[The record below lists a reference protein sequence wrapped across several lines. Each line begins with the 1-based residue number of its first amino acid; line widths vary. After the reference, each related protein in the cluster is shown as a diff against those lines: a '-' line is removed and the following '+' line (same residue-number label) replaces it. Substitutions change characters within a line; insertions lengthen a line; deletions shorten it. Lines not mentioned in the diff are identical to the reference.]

1 MPGSGT
7 VRDFLRSK
15 HLRETNFPIRC
26 SKSFFKF
33 FWRVISLVPRI
44 PAVGSGGFDN
54 LDSLVVT
61 GREKRRCGDHAGDQ
75 EQFGL
80 HGRVCLSWFCE
91 RVLSLFTL
99 LFAIGAAYLPDEFA
113 IMS

>member
-1 MPGSGT
+1 MSSGDT
-7 VRDFLRSK
+7 DGLIPEKVAAIFSA
-15 HLRETNFPIRC
+15 RE
-26 SKSFFKF
+26 
-33 FWRVISLVPRI
+33 
-44 PAVGSGGFDN
+44 GSGGIAPAHN
-54 LDSLVVT
+54 RVATQQRLAYSSGLLVVT
-61 GREKRRCGDHAGDQ
+61 GREKKRCDNAGDQ